1 MEVVIK
7 KYIMEQFRLK
17 ILVESRIRWKV
28 YVRFGGEYLETY
40 HSNMTRRWVLSL
52 RLYTDLDAE
61 TKENFVLW
69 DMQGSFKATHYLSF
83 YVRGENL
90 LAQRYEIIAGYPM
103 PKATFMGGVN
113 INF

>member
-52 RLYTDLDAE
+52 RRQVAVVDCDYPQHSII
-61 TKENFVLW
+61 KQKKR
-69 DMQGSFKATHYLSF
+69 DMEVVKTTPVYQ
-83 YVRGENL
+83 NL
-90 LAQRYEIIAGYPM
+90 LVEQAGRLKKKAYPVIGST
-103 PKATFMGGVN
+103 PAGGMAD
-113 INF
+113 

>member
-52 RLYTDLDAE
+52 RRQVAVVDCDYPQHSIQALRTRDTQSVE
-61 TKENFVLW
+61 K
-69 DMQGSFKATHYLSF
+69 LS
-83 YVRGENL
+83 L
-90 LAQRYEIIAGYPM
+90 IHI
-103 PKATFMGGVN
+103 
-113 INF
+113 